1 MQPLDHHIGVAHA
14 DNSNVIG
21 GNVVALLALLLP
33 MPLLAN
39 ERLATKDSYGRI
51 YSKYRW
57 MGG

>member
-21 GNVVALLALLLP
+21 GNVVVLLALLLP

-39 ERLATKDSYGRI
+39 ERLATKDSYG
-51 YSKYRW
+51 
-57 MGG
+57 